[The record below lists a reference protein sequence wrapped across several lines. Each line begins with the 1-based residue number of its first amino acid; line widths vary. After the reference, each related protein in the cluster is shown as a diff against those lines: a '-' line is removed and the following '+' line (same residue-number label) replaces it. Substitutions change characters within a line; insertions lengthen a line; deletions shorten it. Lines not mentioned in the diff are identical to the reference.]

1 MSDRTDR
8 DRRAPDQKAAVNLR
22 LSPEERDAL
31 HRVAEARGVSTST
44 LLRETVRGMLTEAG
58 AR

>member
-1 MSDRTDR
+1 MSERTDR

-31 HRVAEARGVSTST
+31 HRVAESRGVSTST

>member
-8 DRRAPDQKAAVNLR
+8 DRRAPDQRAAVNLR
-22 LSPEERDAL
+22 LSVEERDAL
-31 HRVAEARGVSTST
+31 HRVAESRGVSTST
-44 LLRETVRGMLTEAG
+44 LLRDTVRDMLTESG